1 MRRFLDHIWGV
12 LVLLG
17 LIWAVFLLS
26 FVLDLRAWGLVP
38 RSLQGLV
45 GVFTMPFLHRDISDL
60 LGNTVPL
67 AVLLLM
73 LRTTR
78 TRPWRI
84 LWCLQLGS
92 GVLLW
97 GLGRTGLHLGAGTLL
112 YAIAA
117 YLIAAGVFE
126 QRPLPI
132 AAAILVT
139 VLYGTFFWGLLPTA
153 GTHVLWEGHLLGAL
167 FGAVFASRTVER
179 SKTSVRALWSGKR
192 WRSE

>member
-17 LIWAVFLLS
+17 LIWAVFLIS
-26 FVLDLRAWGLVP
+26 FVVNLRAWGLVP
-38 RSLQGLV
+38 RTLSGLA
-45 GVFTMPFLHRDISDL
+45 GVFTMPFLHQDISDL
-60 LGNTVPL
+60 LSNTVPL

-78 TRPWRI
+78 QRPWRI
-84 LWCLQLGS
+84 LCCLQVGS
-92 GVLLW
+92 GILLW

-117 YLIAAGVFE
+117 YLIAAGIFE
-126 QRPLPI
+126 QRLVPI
-132 AAAILVT
+132 AAAVLVT
-139 VLYGTFFWGLLPTA
+139 VLYGTLFWGLLPTA

-167 FGAVFASRTVER
+167 FGAVFAGRTVER
-179 SKTSVRALWSGKR
+179 AKTSVLAKWPGKR
-192 WRSE
+192 WRNE